1 MFQKPDCC
9 DTVRESGAF
18 MRRREFLAL
27 IGGAVAAWPLAARAQ
42 QGERRVGVLMGYPE
56 NDAAAQAQ
64 VSALRQEL
72 RKLGWEEDR
81 NIRVDVRFPAADA
94 DKVRAVLMELMSLRP
109 DVLVTNSNLVTAGFH
124 GGSAT
129 LTHTFSSLRCPP
141 GAS

>member
-1 MFQKPDCC
+1 MK
-9 DTVRESGAF
+9 
-18 MRRREFLAL
+18 RREFVTLL
-27 IGGAVAAWPLAARAQ
+27 GGTAGAWPLAARGQ
-42 QGERRVGVLMGYPE
+42 QGERTRRIGILMGYPE
-56 NDAAAQAQ
+56 SDAPAQAQ

-81 NIRVDVRFPAADA
+81 NIRIDVRFPAADA
-94 DKVRAVLMELMSLRP
+94 DKVGAVLVELMSLRP
-109 DVLVTNSNLVTAGFH
+109 DQLVTNSNLVTAGFH

>member
-1 MFQKPDCC
+1 MSAK
-9 DTVRESGAF
+9 
-18 MRRREFLAL
+18 MKRREFITLLGSA
-27 IGGAVAAWPLAARAQ
+27 AAAWPLAAHAQ

-109 DVLVTNSNLVTAGFH
+109 DGKRTSTRILR
-124 GGSAT
+124 
-129 LTHTFSSLRCPP
+129 SSSQP
-141 GAS
+141 GQK